1 MGIKYY
7 RVAAACGEL
16 RSGTSITFHSLVH
29 PNARER
35 GDHQRWSSRE
45 HRRVKNGGIHQM
57 ANPVL
62 KSGFDTH
69 LRLLTQLAL
78 VDIRAQRRRERNYEP
93 TRRRRKATEDLTV
106 DVKV

>member
-1 MGIKYY
+1 
-7 RVAAACGEL
+7 
-16 RSGTSITFHSLVH
+16 
-29 PNARER
+29 
-35 GDHQRWSSRE
+35 
-45 HRRVKNGGIHQM
+45 M